1 VTPVEIGQWEY
12 MELLYSLKDGKETKT
27 AHGSAWVGSHRTCG
41 GKCTIITRYGAGD
54 PRRFVIKPH
63 TKCDPVECIGIN
75 RCECSGR
82 SRPLPK
88 CMLSSSKAA

>member
-1 VTPVEIGQWEY
+1 MTPVEIDQFSYG
-12 MELLYSLKDGKETKT
+12 ELLCTLIDAKNTKT
-27 AHGSAWVGSHRTCG
+27 AQGEAWMGTHPICK
-41 GKCTIITRYGAGD
+41 GKCTIIRKLEGD
-54 PRRFVIKPH
+54 NARRFVIKPH
-63 TKCDPVECIGIN
+63 TKCDPVECIGN